1 MYKVNPKAVFAHRRV
16 FDNPL
21 AVARMERMCDA
32 IGVNPKDV
40 PRVELGDFDDILKA
54 CESFE
59 TQTTDKIIKLGH
71 GRFRSGHLRVKSAP
85 VFVFNTFAWDKTDH
99 TPVPE
104 TVKSPQA
111 KSLFRLLDGV
121 GEDYAWSRRDK
132 HVGETAAGQV
142 CQGGWG
148 IHTLRGCLHKCD
160 YCSQSFVNTILL
172 DIEDFC
178 EHLSAMFERRP
189 EQLLYRYDLYSDI
202 LGLEPEYGA
211 SEVLAKCFK
220 DHGKYLLLY
229 TRSDNVEWLADMP
242 HRENTLLN
250 WTLSMDTQCRT
261 IERDS
266 PPLANRIE
274 AMRFCQEHGYPVR
287 AGFSPIIPVKNWRRE
302 TTEML
307 EQLFSKVQPEVLRGW
322 VLAMMDA
329 AEYEMMFDIDNMDQ
343 DFMRRIREA
352 APELNGKHHAP
363 FPVDVRAE
371 IYSYYLDEVKRLSP
385 DTPFAICTENSGV
398 WDLIEDK
405 VPMARDNMFCCCG
418 AVSIPGAWETIRN
431 SRKSA

>member
-1 MYKVNPKAVFAHRRV
+1 MYNVNPKAVFAHKRV
-16 FDNPL
+16 FDNPK
-21 AVARMERMCDA
+21 AVARMERMLDA
-32 IGVNPKDV
+32 LGISPADV
-40 PRVELGDFDDILKA
+40 PTVELGDFDDIMQA
-54 CESFE
+54 CEGFE
-59 TQTTDKIIKLGH
+59 ALATDEITKVGH
-71 GRFRSGHLRVKSAP
+71 GRFRSGHLRVTSAP
-85 VFVFNTFAWDKTDH
+85 VFVFNTFAWDHTER
-99 TPVPE
+99 TPVPDSI
-104 TVKSPQA
+104 KSPQA
-111 KSLFRLLDGV
+111 RTLFQLLDGV
-121 GEDYAWSRRDK
+121 GEGFAFSRREK
-132 HVGETAAGQV
+132 HVADSAAQYV

-148 IHTLRGCLHKCD
+148 IHSLRGCLHKCD
-160 YCSQSFVNTILL
+160 YCSQSFINTVLL

-178 EHLSAMFERRP
+178 EHLSAMFVRRP
-189 EQLLYRYDLYSDI
+189 EQLLYRYDLFSDI

-211 SEVLAKCFK
+211 SEALAKCFK

-307 EQLFSKVQPEVLRGW
+307 EMLFSKVQPEVLRGW

-329 AEYEMMFDIDNMDQ
+329 LEYEMLFDVNAMDA
-343 DFMRRIREA
+343 DIMRRMREA
-352 APELNGKHHAP
+352 APELDGKHHAP

-371 IYSYYLDEVKRLSP
+371 IYQHYLTEVERIGP
-385 DTPFAICTENSGV
+385 GTPFAICSENVGV
-398 WDLIEDK
+398 WDLIEDQ
-405 VPMARDNMFCCCG
+405 VLMTRDNMFCCCG
-418 AVSIPGAWETIRN
+418 GTSIPGGWAAVRDG
-431 SRKSA
+431 R